1 MLTAQALDNVSAS
14 VAADSLAVL
23 RAAGRGC
30 VRRRLEALVNA
41 GVLGVAGAQKVY
53 RDAFGGEL
61 KAVKDRKPSR
71 FLGWIRGERF
81 DGRPE
86 RPDNRQR
93 ADAHNLGGQP

>member
-1 MLTAQALDNVSAS
+1 MGHCSESAVVHSVAVEYARAS

-41 GVLGVAGAQKVY
+41 GMLGLAGAQKIY

-61 KAVKDRKPSR
+61 KAVKAGKSSKFP
-71 FLGWIRGERF
+71 GWLRRS
-81 DGRPE
+81 PV
-86 RPDNRQR
+86 
-93 ADAHNLGGQP
+93 